1 MCRDISQPWRQRHA
15 CGEGSASWSG
25 ASLRALPA
33 TGTAQEGSGR
43 GLGRGEAVGM
53 QVVAVGEESVAALV
67 MAVAGKKEEEAAA
80 YL

>member
-1 MCRDISQPWRQRHA
+1 MSQPWRQRHA

-25 ASLRALPA
+25 ASLRALRALAA

-43 GLGRGEAVGM
+43 GLGTGAAVGM
-53 QVVAVGEESVAALV
+53 QEVAVGEESVAALV
-67 MAVAGKKEEEAAA
+67 VAVAGKKEEEAAA